1 MHKRSRQLLVLAALL
16 MGLSYI
22 YPLWSISMQAPQYP
36 EGLGIYIWGSR
47 ITGLSPYDLQNL
59 NLVNHYIGMQA
70 ITPESIPELKIIPI
84 VMAVLIFLT
93 LLTAWKGKSIHLAI
107 WVVAMAVIALI
118 GLTDFY
124 LWNYDFGH
132 NLDLEHAAIKI
143 PGMTYQPPIF
153 GTKQLLNFVTTSLPA
168 TGGVAIMVAILVG
181 VTALVFDRRSV

>member
-153 GTKQLLNFVTTSLPA
+153 GTKQLLNFVTTSLPD